1 MKKVININFQGRVVP
16 IEETAFELLKQYTDS
31 LRIYFANEEGCDEII
46 NDIESRI
53 GELFQERITKGA
65 TCITDDDVNAIINN
79 MGRPKD
85 FADADSDQPKDS
97 PKDSYTTQNAQAT
110 NEYSQN
116 FFADKRL
123 YRDANNKIIGGVC
136 SGIAAYFNIEP
147 IIVRLVFVFSGV
159 GFFAYLLLWAFVPSS
174 DNVQNGVRKR
184 LYRNPDEKMIAG
196 VCSGIASYFN
206 INVWIPRIL
215 FLIPFISFLF
225 RWGHFGPL
233 YFPNFL
239 SFSFSPGSL
248 IIYIIL
254 WLVIPEAHST
264 AEKLE
269 MKGEKVDLN
278 SIKNS
283 VIEEMKDVQQR
294 MGKMGKE
301 AKEFAEQKGKMMSS
315 EMGYA
320 VKKTSRSFGDVI
332 VFLVKAFGYFII
344 GCVVLALIG
353 ALLTLAVVSIGLFP
367 LKGYILNDG
376 WPSAYAW
383 GSLVFFIGVP
393 VIGIIT
399 FIIRRI
405 AKIKSKNN
413 LMRYSFLAL
422 WLLGVFCF
430 VSLIVSVGRDF
441 KSANTINEQNIFLT
455 NPAVK
460 KLEVSSYGSSRF
472 YGSNFFHFEPFRDL
486 DEDTAYIN
494 NVQLRITKSAND
506 SFKVTLVKMCNGRNR
521 RFADTLA
528 NKMVYNINQVDSV
541 LFVDR
546 GITIT
551 REDKFRNQQ
560 VIVTIEVPVGKIINI
575 NKKFRDMHWEHF
587 NGPWNNGDWDWDS
600 DWDKDEIRGWQNHYG
615 EDLVMKADG
624 LYTLDGKPADGD
636 IHNDNGDENNRDGND
651 EMNRSKSDTTQGYRY
666 EETQKTI
673 DSLKMIKDRQMKIM
687 KDSLKKE
694 KDQIEKKLEKL
705 EDKQPVKEQAYFR
718 PDNQRNDFVLHI

>member
-16 IEETAFELLKQYTDS
+16 IEESAFELLKQYTDS
-31 LRIYFANEEGCDEII
+31 LRIYFANEEGRDEII

-85 FADADSDQPKDS
+85 FADADSDQPKE
-97 PKDSYTTQNAQAT
+97 SYTSQNT
-110 NEYSQN
+110 KSSNEYTQN
-116 FFADKRL
+116 FFAGRRL
-123 YRDANNKIIGGVC
+123 YRDANIKIIGGVC

-147 IIVRLVFVFSGV
+147 IIVRLVFIFSGV
-159 GFFAYLLLWAFVPSS
+159 GFFAYILLWAFVPSS

-184 LYRNPDEKMIAG
+184 LYRNPDDKMIAG

-215 FLIPFISFLF
+215 FLIPFMSFLF
-225 RWGHFGPL
+225 RWGHFGPFV
-233 YFPNFL
+233 FPNFFN
-239 SFSFSPGSL
+239 FSFSPGAL

-301 AKEFAEQKGKMMSS
+301 ANDVAREKGKMMSA

-320 VKKTSRSFGDVI
+320 AKKASRSFGDII
-332 VFLVKAFGYFII
+332 VFLVKAFGYFVI
-344 GCVVLALIG
+344 GCVALALIG

-367 LKGYILNDG
+367 LKSYLLNDG
-376 WPSAYAW
+376 WQSVYAW
-383 GSLVFFIGVP
+383 GALLFFIGVP

-405 AKIKSKNN
+405 AKIKSNNN

-430 VSLIVSVGRDF
+430 ISLIISVGRDF
-441 KSANTINEQNIFLT
+441 KNSSTIVEQNIALA
-455 NPAVK
+455 NPGVN
-460 KLEVSSYGSSRF
+460 KLEISSYASNRF
-472 YGSNFFHFEPFRDL
+472 YGRNNFLHFEPFANF
-486 DEDTAYIN
+486 DEDTVYIN
-494 NVQLRITKSAND
+494 NVQIRIVKSDND
-506 SFKVTLVKMCNGRNR
+506 SFNVTLVKMANGRNR

-528 NKMVYNINQVDSV
+528 NKIPYKITQVDSL
-541 LFVDR
+541 LFIDR

-551 REDKFRNQQ
+551 RQDKFRNQQ
-560 VIVTIEVPVGKIINI
+560 VTITIAVPVGKIINV
-575 NKKFRDMHWEHF
+575 NKKFRDMRWEHF
-587 NGPWNNGDWDWDS
+587 NGPWNNGDWNWDS
-600 DWDKDEIRGWQNHYG
+600 DWDKGEVRGWQKHYS
-615 EDLVMKADG
+615 EDLIMKADG
-624 LYTLDGKPADGD
+624 LYTLDGKAADKD
-636 IHNDNGDENNRDGND
+636 YHNNEYDDNREWND
-651 EMNRSKSDTTQGYRY
+651 DNNRSKPDTTHGYRY
-666 EETQKTI
+666 EETQKSI
-673 DSLKMIKDRQMKIM
+673 DSLRMIQNRQIQLM
-687 KDSLKKE
+687 KDSLKKA
-694 KDQIEKKLEKL
+694 KDQIEKNLEKL
-705 EDKQPVKEQAYFR
+705 ETKSVAKEEAYIKFN
-718 PDNQRNDFVLHI
+718 NQKSDFIVHI

>member
-31 LRIYFANEEGCDEII
+31 LRVYFANEDGRDEII

-53 GELFQERITKGA
+53 GELFQERITKGS

-85 FADADSDQPKDS
+85 FADADSDQPKDN
-97 PKDSYTTQNAQAT
+97 YTSQKAQPS
-110 NEYSQN
+110 NEYAQS
-116 FFADKRL
+116 FFAGRRL

-147 IIVRLVFVFSGV
+147 IIVRLVFIFSGV
-159 GFFAYLLLWAFVPSS
+159 GFFAYILLWAFVPSS

-215 FLIPFISFLF
+215 FLIPFITFLF
-225 RWGHFGPL
+225 RWGHVGPV

-239 SFSFSPGSL
+239 SFSFSPGAL

-283 VIEEMKDVQQR
+283 VMEEMKDVQQR

-301 AKEFAEQKGKMMSS
+301 AKNIAQQKSQMMSA

-320 VKKTSRSFGDVI
+320 VKKTGRSLGDII

-344 GCVVLALIG
+344 GCVLLSLIG
-353 ALLTLAVVSIGLFP
+353 ALLALAVVAIGFFP

-376 WPSAYAW
+376 WQSTYAW
-383 GSLVFFIGVP
+383 GTLLFFIGVP
-393 VIGIIT
+393 VIGIVT

-405 AKIKSKNN
+405 AKVKSNSN

-422 WLLGVFCF
+422 WILGIFCF
-430 VSLIVSVGRDF
+430 VSLIFSVGRDF
-441 KSANTINEQNIFLT
+441 KSTNTINEQTIPLD
-455 NPAVK
+455 NPGVK
-460 KLEVSSYGSSRF
+460 KLEVSTYGSNRF
-472 YGSNFFHFEPFRDL
+472 YSRSNFFHIEPFANFF
-486 DEDTAYIN
+486 DEDTVHID
-494 NVQLRITKSAND
+494 NVQIRIIKSVND
-506 SFKVTLVKMCNGRNR
+506 SFNVTLVKMCNGRNR

-528 NKMVYNINQVDSV
+528 NKIVYSIRQVDSI
-541 LFVDR
+541 LYIDK
-546 GITIT
+546 GIPIT
-551 REDKFRNQQ
+551 RQDKFRNQQ
-560 VIVTIEVPVGKIINI
+560 VIVTIAVPVGKIINI
-575 NKKFRDMHWEHF
+575 NKRFRDTHWEHF
-587 NGPWNNGDWDWDS
+587 SGPWNDGNWNWDS
-600 DWDKDEIRGWQNHYG
+600 DWDKDEVRGWDKHFG

-624 LYTLDGKPADGD
+624 LYTLYGQRADKD
-636 IHNDNGDENNRDGND
+636 WNNDNNRDWDDQTNQ
-651 EMNRSKSDTTQGYRY
+651 RKPDTTHGYRY
-666 EETQKTI
+666 EETQKSA
-673 DSLKMIKDRQMKIM
+673 DSLKIIQERQIQKM
-687 KDSLKKE
+687 KDSLKKA
-694 KDQIEKKLEKL
+694 KDQIDKKQ
-705 EDKQPVKEQAYFR
+705 EDKNAAKEAVYQW
-718 PDNQRNDFVLHI
+718 PGNQTDFIVNI

>member
-31 LRIYFANEEGCDEII
+31 LRVYFANEDGRDEII

-53 GELFQERITKGA
+53 GELFQERITKGS

-85 FADADSDQPKDS
+85 FADADSDQPNE
-97 PKDSYTTQNAQAT
+97 SYTSREGQTSTEYTQ
-110 NEYSQN
+110 SS
-116 FFADKRL
+116 FAGRRL
-123 YRDANNKIIGGVC
+123 YRDANNKFIGGVC

-147 IIVRLVFVFSGV
+147 IIVRLVFIFSGV
-159 GFFAYLLLWAFVPSS
+159 GFLAYILLWAFLPSS

-184 LYRNPDEKMIAG
+184 LYRNPDEKIIAG

-206 INVWIPRIL
+206 ISVWIPRIL
-215 FLIPFISFLF
+215 FLIPFITFLF
-225 RWGHFGPL
+225 RWGHFGPV

-239 SFSFSPGSL
+239 SFSFSPGAL

-283 VIEEMKDVQQR
+283 VVEEMRDVQQR
-294 MGKMGKE
+294 MSKMGKE
-301 AKEFAEQKGKMMSS
+301 AKNIAQQKSKMMGA

-320 VKKTSRSFGDVI
+320 VKKTGRSFGDII

-344 GCVVLALIG
+344 GCVLLSLIG
-353 ALLTLAVVSIGLFP
+353 ALLTVAAVAIGFFP

-376 WPSAYAW
+376 WQSAYAW
-383 GSLVFFIGVP
+383 GTLLFFIGVP

-405 AKIKSKNN
+405 AKVKSRSN
-413 LMRYSFLAL
+413 LMRYTFLAL
-422 WLLGVFCF
+422 WVLGIFCF
-430 VSLIVSVGRDF
+430 VSLIFSLGSDF
-441 KSANTINEQNIFLT
+441 KSTNTINEQNIPLT
-455 NPAVK
+455 NPGVK
-460 KLEVSSYGSSRF
+460 KLEVSTYAANKFYSRN
-472 YGSNFFHFEPFRDL
+472 NFFHMEPFANFF
-486 DEDTAYIN
+486 DEDSVHID
-494 NVQLRITKSAND
+494 NVQIRIIKSIND
-506 SFKVTLVKMCNGRNR
+506 SFGVTLVKMVNGRNR

-528 NKMVYNINQVDSV
+528 DKMVFNIIQVDSV
-541 LFVDR
+541 LYIDK

-551 REDKFRNQQ
+551 RQDKFRNQK
-560 VIVTIEVPVGKIINI
+560 VIVTIAVPVGKIINI
-575 NKKFRDMHWEHF
+575 NKRFRDMRWEHF
-587 NGPWNNGDWDWDS
+587 NGPWNDDNWDWNS
-600 DWDKDEIRGWQNHYG
+600 DWDRDEVRGWDRHYG

-624 LYTLDGKPADGD
+624 LYTLDGQRADRD
-636 IHNDNGDENNRDGND
+636 WNNDNNRDWDDDTNQP
-651 EMNRSKSDTTQGYRY
+651 RVDTTRGYRY

-673 DSLKMIKDRQMKIM
+673 DSLKTIQEKQLQIM
-687 KDSLKKE
+687 KDSLKKA
-694 KDQIEKKLEKL
+694 KDQIDKKLENL
-705 EDKQPVKEQAYFR
+705 ENKNAAKAAVYQWPTGQT
-718 PDNQRNDFVLHI
+718 DFILNI

>member
-31 LRIYFANEEGCDEII
+31 LRIYFANEEGRDEII

-85 FADADSDQPKDS
+85 FADADSDQPKV
-97 PKDSYTTQNAQAT
+97 SYTSQNSNT
-110 NEYSQN
+110 SNEYAYNS
-116 FFADKRL
+116 FAGKKL
-123 YRDANNKIIGGVC
+123 YRDANNKFIGGVC
-136 SGIAAYFNIEP
+136 SGIAAYFNLEP
-147 IIVRLVFVFSGV
+147 IIVRLVFIFSGIGV
-159 GFFAYLLLWAFVPSS
+159 LAYILLWAFVPSS

-184 LYRNPDEKMIAG
+184 LYRNPDEKLIAG

-206 INVWIPRIL
+206 ISVWIPRIL

-239 SFSFSPGSL
+239 SFSFSPGAL

-283 VIEEMKDVQQR
+283 VIEEMKDVQHR

-301 AKEFAEQKGKMMSS
+301 AKDMAQQKSKMMGA

-320 VKKTSRSFGDVI
+320 VKKTSRSFGDI
-332 VFLVKAFGYFII
+332 LVFIIKAFGYVVI
-344 GCVVLALIG
+344 GSILLSLIVALF
-353 ALLTLAVVSIGLFP
+353 TVAVVAIGFFP
-367 LKGYILNDG
+367 LKGFLLNDG
-376 WPSAYAW
+376 SQSAYAW
-383 GSLVFFIGVP
+383 GTLLFFIGIP

-405 AKIKSKNN
+405 AKIKSNNN

-430 VSLIVSVGRDF
+430 VSLIFSVGRDF
-441 KSANTINEQNIFLT
+441 KSTNTINEQNIALS
-455 NPAVK
+455 NPGVQ
-460 KLEVSSYGSSRF
+460 KLEVSTYASSRF
-472 YGSNFFHFEPFRDL
+472 YDRNNFFHIEPFANFL
-486 DEDTAYIN
+486 DEDTVYIN
-494 NVQLRITKSAND
+494 NIQLRIIKSAND
-506 SFKVTLVKMCNGRNR
+506 NFNVTLVKMCNGRTR

-541 LFVDR
+541 LLIDK

-551 REDKFRNQQ
+551 RQDKFRNQQ
-560 VIVTIEVPVGKIINI
+560 VIITISVPVGKIINI
-575 NKKFRDMHWEHF
+575 NKRFRNTRWEHF
-587 NGPWNNGDWDWDS
+587 NGPWNSDNWDWDS
-600 DWDKDEIRGWQNHYG
+600 DWDRDEIKGWERHYG
-615 EDLVMKADG
+615 EDLIMKTDG
-624 LYTLDGKPADGD
+624 LYTLDGRLADKD
-636 IHNDNGDENNRDGND
+636 YHSNEYDDNRDWNDENNLRKPG
-651 EMNRSKSDTTQGYRY
+651 TTPGYRY
-666 EETQKTI
+666 EETQKAI
-673 DSLKMIKDRQMKIM
+673 DSLRMIKDTQMQIM
-687 KDSLKKE
+687 KDSLKKA
-694 KDQIEKKLEKL
+694 KDEIEKNLEKL
-705 EDKQPVKEQAYFR
+705 ENKIPVKEQAYYR
-718 PDNQRNDFVLHI
+718 PDNQRNDFVVHI